1 MNKISNKTKVLVVA
15 ALTVMGLSIFIGL
28 AGAGQGEPGT
38 GSDPLVTQSYV
49 QSYVDSKLKNQ
60 PAQGGSGWQVI
71 TIQAG
76 QTFAG
81 YGGTEFVLRSGRA
94 VAVDPS
100 TSGILDMT
108 SGGNVRANQAVP
120 ANHLLMTPKSD
131 GRGFKA
137 LTQVIIMCNGGADI
151 R

>member
-1 MNKISNKTKVLVVA
+1 MKNLNHKAKLLIILAITLTGLTLFIS
-15 ALTVMGLSIFIGL
+15 L

-38 GSDPLVTQSYV
+38 SSDPLVTKSYV
-49 QSYVDSKLKNQ
+49 ESYVDSKLKDQ
-60 PAQGGSGWQVI
+60 PAQSAAGWQVI

-81 YGGTEFVLRSGRA
+81 YGGTEFVLRAGKA
-94 VAVDPS
+94 VAIDPS

-108 SGGNVRANQAVP
+108 AGSNVKAGQTIP
-120 ANHLLMTPKSD
+120 ANHLLLTPKSD

-137 LTQVIIMCNGGADI
+137 TTKVIIMCNGGADVK
-151 R
+151 